1 MAPVSILE
9 VAVAEMGGHA
19 IPSIVMFFIWLVL
32 VILLIIGLAALVHW
46 AGGGLLHLSIGH
58 FTLRL
63 GFT

>member
-1 MAPVSILE
+1 
-9 VAVAEMGGHA
+9 VAEIGGYA
-19 IPSIVMFFIWLVL
+19 IPGIVMFFIWLVL